1 MNIGIFPQLIAKG
14 VAIAK
19 LQPPTKHGSNTSE
32 RGWNNLAEVSELL
45 AAFLQHTLTLTA
57 GFAYRRDIH
66 KISTRP
72 QIIREIPDSPAAFT
86 PPEGEGSIGG
96 GQGPLTPPILF
107 FLERE
112 TGATNEPIPYLT
124 QWDPSTD
131 RFQPMP
137 SNARRNAGNDIFA
150 LDARFV
156 DAGQI

>member
-1 MNIGIFPQLIAKG
+1 MHLASYTATCPLNVLCPHNGEQTMNIGICPQLIAKG

-86 PPEGEGSIGG
+86 PPEGKGSIGG

-107 FLERE
+107 FFRK
-112 TGATNEPIPYLT
+112 
-124 QWDPSTD
+124 
-131 RFQPMP
+131 
-137 SNARRNAGNDIFA
+137 GN
-150 LDARFV
+150 RSH
-156 DAGQI
+156 Q